1 MTIFFL
7 KKKNQGKVL
16 ALIAI
21 FIISG
26 FYLMP
31 WFNILFDSEKI
42 PNVSIANDNT
52 YRLILPI
59 CLISFILILY
69 VLVRIFSGF
78 CGDILIEQY
87 SNSLKITHRLY
98 LFKISNNYV
107 VDKIINPRIM
117 DRGENKHQVAFN
129 YGEKK
134 RYIGIGFSY
143 SEKVANELY
152 NNLTSSIE
160 NKNRTN
166 EKNSD
171 SPSYKLEE

>member
-7 KKKNQGKVL
+7 KKKNPGKVL

-31 WFNILFDSEKI
+31 WFNMLFDSEKI
-42 PNVSIANDNT
+42 PNVSIVNDNT

-59 CLISFILILY
+59 CLISFVLILY
-69 VLVRIFSGF
+69 VLVRIFAGIW
-78 CGDILIEQY
+78 GDILVEQY
-87 SNSLKITHRLY
+87 SNSFKITHILY
-98 LFKISNNYV
+98 LFKISNKYI
-107 VDKIINPRIM
+107 VDKIINPRIV
-117 DRGENKHQVAFN
+117 DRGENRYQVAFN

-143 SEKVANELY
+143 PEKNANELY
-152 NNLTSSIE
+152 NNLISSIE
-160 NKNRTN
+160 NKQPR
-166 EKNSD
+166 
-171 SPSYKLEE
+171 

>member
-7 KKKNQGKVL
+7 KKRNQAKVL

-31 WFNILFDSEKI
+31 WFNMLFDSEKI
-42 PNVSIANDNT
+42 PNVSIVNDNT

-59 CLISFILILY
+59 CLISFVLILY
-69 VLVRIFSGF
+69 VLVRIFAGIW
-78 CGDILIEQY
+78 GDILVEQY

-98 LFKISNNYV
+98 LFKISNKYI
-107 VDKIINPRIM
+107 VDNIINPRIM
-117 DRGENKHQVAFN
+117 DRGENRYQVAFN

-134 RYIGIGFSY
+134 RNIGIGFSY
-143 SEKVANELY
+143 SEKHANELY
-152 NNLTSSIE
+152 NNLISSIE
-160 NKNRTN
+160 NKQPHNRK
-166 EKNSD
+166 E
-171 SPSYKLEE
+171 L